1 MRPPSVYAN
10 PACTADPAGCP
21 CDVARLLAG
30 PHRVAARLVM
40 VLLSQR
46 GWPASAVAELLG
58 CDPSTVRR

>member
-30 PHRVAARLVM
+30 LTAWA
-40 VLLSQR
+40 
-46 GWPASAVAELLG
+46 PA
-58 CDPSTVRR
+58 